1 MDTPDS
7 PLRRQILRDALAGA
21 SALTLLPIAD
31 AFASSTGGDGI
42 RLPTGDVHDF
52 DIFVGRW
59 RTQQRRLKERLVGS
73 TEWIEFEGV
82 QDFRLLLG
90 GAGNMTD
97 NLFQLPDGPY
107 RGVTVR
113 AFDPK
118 TKSWAIWWLDGN
130 RPHKIDVPVIGR
142 FENGSGAFYADDKFD
157 GKPIKVRFLWKDIKA
172 DSRRWEQAFSPDG
185 GKTWETNW
193 TGDFFRIAQ

>member
-1 MDTPDS
+1 MDSPTS

-21 SALTLLPIAD
+21 GALIMLPFAD
-31 AFASSTGGDGI
+31 AFASASGDGI

-59 RTQQRRLKERLVGS
+59 RTKQRRLKERLVGS
-73 TEWIEFEGV
+73 TEWVEFEGV
-82 QDFRLLLG
+82 QDFRLLMG
-90 GAGNMTD
+90 GTANMTD
-97 NLFQLPDGPY
+97 NLFHLPDGPY

-118 TKSWAIWWLDGN
+118 TKSWAIWWLDDTH
-130 RPHKIDVPVIGR
+130 PHKIDVPVIGR
-142 FENGSGAFYADDKFD
+142 FENGSGAFYADDTFN
-157 GKPIKVRFLWKDIKA
+157 GKPIKIRFLWKDIKA

-185 GKTWETNW
+185 GATWETNW
-193 TGDFFRIAQ
+193 TGDFFRMA